1 MQSFTTNQV
10 PRIVSGPGRST
21 ELGAL
26 VTGLAGEGACVLLVA
41 DNGLGALGLTSRI
54 AEALKSGGHRV
65 VTHDAIL
72 SDPKEPCIIA
82 AVEQARSEGVE
93 AVVCLGGGSALDA
106 GKLIAAMIGAKG
118 RLEDYRLAANALPV
132 ARVPLVCVPT
142 TAGTGSEA
150 TAVSVISD
158 AAGTKYWYWA
168 PALKPDVALLDARL
182 TTGLPPQ
189 LTAACG
195 VDAIVHAM
203 EAAPGRAAFAENSR
217 ICHEA
222 IRLAVTHIDRAV
234 AEPDD
239 LEARGAMLLA
249 ATWAGVGI
257 DNAGTG
263 MAHNIAHALASLVP
277 IHHGR
282 AVAIGMSASLG
293 WSMEGH
299 EKAWSEVA
307 RAFGCAHYGE
317 LPMAFAGLV
326 RRLGIRLSLAADT
339 NRIPPER
346 LAAQMAAAQNA
357 PMRAA
362 SRREVTD
369 EDLLLLAGRTLG
381 FS

>member
-1 MQSFTTNQV
+1 MQPFTTNQV
-10 PRIVSGPGRST
+10 PRIVAGPGRSNEIGAIVT
-21 ELGAL
+21 EL
-26 VTGLAGEGACVLLVA
+26 AGTGACVLLVA
-41 DNGLGALGLTSRI
+41 DNGLTGIGLTQRI
-54 AEALKSGGHRV
+54 AGVLKDGGHRV

-72 SDPKEPCIIA
+72 SDPKEPAVAEAVRIA
-82 AVEQARSEGVE
+82 RQEGVG

-106 GKLIAAMIGAKG
+106 GKLVAAMIGARG
-118 RLEDYRLAANALPV
+118 NLEDYRLAAAALPV

-158 AAGTKYWYWA
+158 AGGTKYWYWA

-203 EAAPGRAAFAENSR
+203 EAATGRAAFAENSR

-222 IRLAVTHIDRAV
+222 IRLATSHIDRAV
-234 AEPDD
+234 AEPND

-249 ATWAGVGI
+249 ATWAGIGI

-282 AVAIGMSASLG
+282 AVAIGMAASLG
-293 WSMEGH
+293 WSMEG
-299 EKAWSEVA
+299 EEEAYTEVA

-317 LPMAFAGLV
+317 LPMAFSGLV

-339 NRIPPER
+339 NRLPPER
-346 LAAQMAAAQNA
+346 LAARMAAPENA

-362 SRREVTD
+362 SRRLVTD
-369 EDLLLLAGRTLG
+369 EDLLLLAERALG
-381 FS
+381 FG